1 MAITQISV
9 FLENR
14 PGQLAAAVQTISA
27 AGVNLRAL
35 SLADTK
41 DFGLLRLSVDDV
53 AKAKEVLSE
62 RSIVLETPVIAARMD
77 DQAGALNNILRLL
90 ENTQINVE
98 YMYAFT
104 GATAGSAYVVLRVD
118 DDAAAEAALSK
129 GGVALLTDED
139 MKEIV

>member
-1 MAITQISV
+1 MAITQLSV

-14 PGQLAAAVQTISA
+14 PGQLAAAVRTISE

-41 DFGLLRLSVDDV
+41 DFGLLRLIVDDIP
-53 AKAKEVLSE
+53 KAKQVLSE

-77 DQAGALNNILRLL
+77 DVSGALDHILQLL
-90 ENTQINVE
+90 ETTQINVE

-104 GATAGSAYVVLRVD
+104 GAAAGSAYVVLRVD
-118 DDAAAEAALSK
+118 DAEMAEKALK
-129 GGVALLTDED
+129 QGGVSLLSDG
-139 MKEIV
+139 EIV

>member
-41 DFGLLRLSVDDV
+41 DFGLLRLIVDDV
-53 AKAKEVLSE
+53 AKAKAVLSE

-118 DDAAAEAALSK
+118 DDAAAEAALKK
-129 GGVALLTDED
+129 GGVALLTDAD